1 MLRNIYA
8 GVRRSTNMVQM
19 NGRRQFVAASSA
31 SKPTKPVQEELSYTE
46 KQEKTGR
53 PLSPHV
59 SVYVQAGT
67 FPTIAISSILNRA
80 TGVSLSMGLAGCGAL
95 SLIGV
100 DVPTMMYEFGH
111 GGVLR
116 MEEFEARRGLE
127 YGGVWRMEEFEAR
140 RGLDYGGVWRM
151 EEFEAWKVLEDGG
164 VWRIWSLKE

>member
-19 NGRRQFVAASSA
+19 NGRRPFVAASSA

-53 PLSPHV
+53 PLSPDV

-100 DVPTMMYEFGH
+100 DVPTMMYELGH
-111 GGVLR
+111 GDLAPVFKFGVAFPLVYHYAAGIR
-116 MEEFEARRGLE
+116 HLYWDHMVQGFTNEEMQSSSMMLLLSTTILS
-127 YGGVWRMEEFEAR
+127 GGIAVA
-140 RGLDYGGVWRM
+140 L
-151 EEFEAWKVLEDGG
+151 
-164 VWRIWSLKE
+164 